1 MYTASQTFS
10 PEMYIHSIHLSV
22 LGVIGKVYSKLKGGG
37 EGRGEE
43 RGKWGRGWEEKR
55 KVQIKKFLQFSF
67 FSHAR

>member
-43 RGKWGRGWEEKR
+43 RGK
-55 KVQIKKFLQFSF
+55 
-67 FSHAR
+67 